1 MEGVVLLTSYALS
14 PVISGARRGHLPARG
29 REAPRGQPPAPPR
42 CFTDPVLCV
51 GT

>member
-29 REAPRGQPPAPPR
+29 RQAPRRRPPAPPR